1 MSDIWVDDRY
11 CFACGEKNPI
21 GMKLQFVLK
30 DDFIET
36 SFVFPKEFQ
45 GYKNTVHGGMISL
58 LLDEVMV
65 NLPWKK
71 YQVPVVSAEINV
83 KLRKPLEIGEKVLAR
98 AWFEKEKRKIF
109 YVKGTVIKEKDSEV
123 IAEATAICVKVEAKQ
138 IL

>member
-45 GYKNTVHGGMISL
+45 GYKNTVHGGR
-58 LLDEVMV
+58 VH
-65 NLPWKK
+65 P
-71 YQVPVVSAEINV
+71 
-83 KLRKPLEIGEKVLAR
+83 R
-98 AWFEKEKRKIF
+98 
-109 YVKGTVIKEKDSEV
+109 
-123 IAEATAICVKVEAKQ
+123 ICN
-138 IL
+138 